1 MGLSGWEFGCGAYRR
16 IFWGNGLIQVRTVKT
31 SAIAGFLKTAEAGL
45 PAPTAFWNRF
55 QGLPLLRESSTTV
68 KRATLPGQE
77 EGVTEQRLAT
87 RQGASLYSDFKITGG
102 RGQPGSGGAAV
113 IEKIGAKYFYFLV
126 TDKGL
131 LSFAAETS

>member
-55 QGLPLLRESSTTV
+55 QGLPLVRESSTTV

-87 RQGASLYSDFKITGG
+87 RQGASLYSDFRLAAAKWWQGGG
-102 RGQPGSGGAAV
+102 RVEPLENMG
-113 IEKIGAKYFYFLV
+113 
-126 TDKGL
+126 
-131 LSFAAETS
+131 